1 MVGQSI
7 TAAADKF
14 QLVERL
20 LNGDAL
26 ANWKQ
31 SKTTRRAITDAAFS
45 FCKKSLLAHVF
56 PPMALKKQKKYLRSG
71 IKKPRGQRIREFDAR
86 RMELMAYMEEFPDWE
101 EGKGFDEDE
110 QKELMEKAI
119 PNSWYQ
125 QCHLHNIIDPGK
137 TIIDLIEFCER
148 IEIAE
153 AVAQQNGV
161 STPTNQSKKNC
172 KRAESQ
178 TEQNAGNKDPQMDAK
193 TSERGKT
200 KGTKKESN
208 TSKWCE
214 LHDTTSHD
222 MNGCK
227 VMIAQAKKMK
237 AAWKAQNPQTRK
249 NNSKKEK
256 KDRDT
261 KSFSKEEVNAM
272 ISQAVTAAL
281 EHTAKQKSKR
291 KRST

>member
-1 MVGQSI
+1 MKIATMNSEFKKVLAPPIPMERPAPKTYDKTESLEFKLKSTPGQEASSTYTLTVPYFSTGTPEGALLFFRGVEQVMVGQSI

-26 ANWKQ
+26 ANLKQ

-56 PPMALKKQKKYLRSG
+56 PPMALKKQKKYMRSG

-110 QKELMEKAI
+110 QKEQMEKAI

-137 TIIDLIEFCER
+137 TIIDLIKFCEC

-161 STPTNQSKKNC
+161 STPSNQSKKKC

-178 TEQNAGNKDPQMDAK
+178 TK
-193 TSERGKT
+193 
-200 KGTKKESN
+200 
-208 TSKWCE
+208 
-214 LHDTTSHD
+214 
-222 MNGCK
+222 
-227 VMIAQAKKMK
+227 
-237 AAWKAQNPQTRK
+237 
-249 NNSKKEK
+249 
-256 KDRDT
+256 
-261 KSFSKEEVNAM
+261 
-272 ISQAVTAAL
+272 
-281 EHTAKQKSKR
+281 
-291 KRST
+291 